1 MLPQNNFILTGC
13 YKGVVTMVDL
23 GDVTAGV
30 EATMM
35 MAKDHDGDGKA
46 DSASDLRRR
55 EGTKLELLS
64 SMKGQDGAGAARAK
78 SCGRRS
84 DWALGDQLRPPTAG
98 FRLLLPNPT
107 AAKATTCFPSPSP
120 ISLVMACL
128 SSTASC
134 FAGRFKRRHLS
145 PTLSS
150 ISSFP
155 GARSVT
161 VAAISPKLE
170 HLRCELD
177 AVSVATKECSE
188 EEPISEQDVGTPPSK
203 EEKRISGIHLPRQ
216 KYISVNKVDLLDAIL
231 SMFRTKK
238 EIEEFKRLAMC
249 LDSILHAE
257 HKAMLEEMRA
267 CYSGASSQDKHAY
280 EGSCSSIK
288 AEDVS
293 RKKNAPSEFSG
304 HKEAN
309 GSRNDEVDKWLYLS
323 DSLDLWKLFGQSAV
337 VSFPESRLV
346 FLLLESSSV
355 TLFCLTS
362 TIYNVIEIRMLSD
375 SGNFEE
381 PDFTFNIFLRQ
392 SQERI
397 KILDAHSCLGGS
409 SAPNTLQFVMK
420 CRATIAKKFQRSFMK
435 LLRDAQ
441 FEELSIEDLL
451 LADALNTD
459 YLLRLPIFVDWK
471 KTFDSNAI
479 IFKRGYTT
487 ERQQGLLIVEKLD
500 YLQSKLLDSIFS
512 SLSKPMKKIGRWIN
526 EVSVLDASG
535 CVKPL
540 KKERGKLEGKGG
552 FAMCDLLAY
561 DVLIPK
567 YFVTSMEALLTSET
581 PCNLYRSF
589 ADLQNTS
596 QYGVVIDSHLE
607 YFILIDHLTSPHGN
621 FTSSRKL
628 CQPSMNTSV
637 AFNMM
642 FQLFGVVPCVGW
654 KNEEVLPLL
663 VYSHASI
670 ALCNLKLPVHIF
682 YSLQQ
687 ALKDSHEAQSVQIWM
702 EKVKSWLR
710 ENYALESTLS
720 FGESTSRDQA
730 KIDQIE
736 DSGLPVWLAAQKA
749 VSLYEGLL
757 SPIGPRG
764 RLIRRLLA
772 WIGVISSPPEVSIE
786 FENEVYPDIYLR
798 PNFLPRITLS
808 NLWEP
813 ATWESC
819 GYNSWKVLKTAAYIL
834 FSKSTL
840 QEPAFQEL
848 VLLYADKGS
857 RNENEDLAEINPVQ
871 LKIYEKIPI
880 PDLSVR
886 LDVASL
892 VGLLAYFIN
901 YKFENIASSPYAS
914 SSIEMLDIIYHFPFW
929 TFVRFREFQSAV
941 FLDVIAI
948 TALIIYITRVVLGY
962 KQTTDRYQVSSL
974 PILDNAVIS
983 SRRTECIYLSQLLV
997 NRTLYEK
1004 TLASGF
1010 GSVHFLLD
1018 ASEQQQF
1025 KEAILVYSILLH
1037 PETYQVSCRKKIR
1050 ESCEKF
1056 IYDRFREK
1064 IEMPIDKAV
1073 ETLTRLGLLSEIL
1086 VEGKII
1092 LTVLPSSDAFE
1103 TLRDRWIGLLA

>member
-1 MLPQNNFILTGC
+1 MLPQNNLILTGC
-13 YKGVVTMVDL
+13 YDGAVTMVDL
-23 GDVTAGV
+23 GDVTTVV
-30 EATMM
+30 EAAVMI
-35 MAKDHDGDGKA
+35 AKDHDGD
-46 DSASDLRRR
+46 D
-55 EGTKLELLS
+55 E
-64 SMKGQDGAGAARAK
+64 AG
-78 SCGRRS
+78 
-84 DWALGDQLRPPTAG
+84 G

-107 AAKATTCFPSPSP
+107 AAKATSCFPSPSP
-120 ISLVMACL
+120 ISLAMACL

-177 AVSVATKECSE
+177 AVSAATKECSE
-188 EEPISEQDVGTPPSK
+188 EETISEQDVGTPPSK
-203 EEKRISGIHLPRQ
+203 EEKRISGIHVPRQ
-216 KYISVNKVDLLDAIL
+216 KYISVNKVDLLNAIL

-304 HKEAN
+304 HKGAN

-323 DSLDLWKLFGQSAV
+323 DSLDLRKLFGQSAV
-337 VSFPESRLV
+337 VSFPES
-346 FLLLESSSV
+346 
-355 TLFCLTS
+355 
-362 TIYNVIEIRMLSD
+362 
-375 SGNFEE
+375 
-381 PDFTFNIFLRQ
+381 
-392 SQERI
+392 
-397 KILDAHSCLGGS
+397 
-409 SAPNTLQFVMK
+409 
-420 CRATIAKKFQRSFMK
+420 RATIAKKFQRSFMK

-479 IFKRGYTT
+479 IFNSIFPLSLCFTLFRRGYTT

-526 EVSVLDASG
+526 EMDEATSLD
-535 CVKPL
+535 
-540 KKERGKLEGKGG
+540 
-552 FAMCDLLAY
+552 
-561 DVLIPK
+561 
-567 YFVTSMEALLTSET
+567 
-581 PCNLYRSF
+581 
-589 ADLQNTS
+589 
-596 QYGVVIDSHLE
+596 GVVIDSHLE

-637 AFNMM
+637 AFD
-642 FQLFGVVPCVGW
+642 V
-654 KNEEVLPLL
+654 
-663 VYSHASI
+663 I
-670 ALCNLKLPVHIF
+670 
-682 YSLQQ
+682 LQQ

-702 EKVKSWLR
+702 EKAKSWLR

-819 GYNSWKVLKTAAYIL
+819 SYNSWKVLQTAAYIL

-929 TFVRFREFQSAV
+929 TFVWFREFQSAV

-962 KQTTDRYQVSSL
+962 KQTTDRYQ
-974 PILDNAVIS
+974 IS

-1037 PETYQVSCRKKIR
+1037 PEQVSCRKKIR

>member
-1 MLPQNNFILTGC
+1 
-13 YKGVVTMVDL
+13 
-23 GDVTAGV
+23 
-30 EATMM
+30 
-35 MAKDHDGDGKA
+35 
-46 DSASDLRRR
+46 
-55 EGTKLELLS
+55 
-64 SMKGQDGAGAARAK
+64 
-78 SCGRRS
+78 
-84 DWALGDQLRPPTAG
+84 
-98 FRLLLPNPT
+98 
-107 AAKATTCFPSPSP
+107 
-120 ISLVMACL
+120 MACL

-337 VSFPESRLV
+337 VSFPESR
-346 FLLLESSSV
+346 
-355 TLFCLTS
+355 
-362 TIYNVIEIRMLSD
+362 
-375 SGNFEE
+375 
-381 PDFTFNIFLRQ
+381 
-392 SQERI
+392 
-397 KILDAHSCLGGS
+397 
-409 SAPNTLQFVMK
+409 
-420 CRATIAKKFQRSFMK
+420 ATIAKKFQRSFMK

-526 EVSVLDASG
+526 E
-535 CVKPL
+535 
-540 KKERGKLEGKGG
+540 
-552 FAMCDLLAY
+552 
-561 DVLIPK
+561 
-567 YFVTSMEALLTSET
+567 
-581 PCNLYRSF
+581 
-589 ADLQNTS
+589 
-596 QYGVVIDSHLE
+596 
-607 YFILIDHLTSPHGN
+607 
-621 FTSSRKL
+621 
-628 CQPSMNTSV
+628 
-637 AFNMM
+637 
-642 FQLFGVVPCVGW
+642 
-654 KNEEVLPLL
+654 
-663 VYSHASI
+663 
-670 ALCNLKLPVHIF
+670 
-682 YSLQQ
+682 

-880 PDLSVR
+880 PDLSVIFPHKKLSFRILDTVR

-901 YKFENIASSPYAS
+901 YKFENIASSP
-914 SSIEMLDIIYHFPFW
+914 
-929 TFVRFREFQSAV
+929 SAV

-962 KQTTDRYQVSSL
+962 KQTTDRY
-974 PILDNAVIS
+974 
-983 SRRTECIYLSQLLV
+983 QLLV

>member
-1 MLPQNNFILTGC
+1 
-13 YKGVVTMVDL
+13 
-23 GDVTAGV
+23 
-30 EATMM
+30 
-35 MAKDHDGDGKA
+35 
-46 DSASDLRRR
+46 
-55 EGTKLELLS
+55 
-64 SMKGQDGAGAARAK
+64 
-78 SCGRRS
+78 
-84 DWALGDQLRPPTAG
+84 
-98 FRLLLPNPT
+98 
-107 AAKATTCFPSPSP
+107 
-120 ISLVMACL
+120 MACL

-177 AVSVATKECSE
+177 AVSAATKECSE
-188 EEPISEQDVGTPPSK
+188 EETISEQDVGTPPSK
-203 EEKRISGIHLPRQ
+203 EEKRISGIHVPRQ
-216 KYISVNKVDLLDAIL
+216 KYISVNKVDLLNAIL

-304 HKEAN
+304 HKGAN

-323 DSLDLWKLFGQSAV
+323 DSLDLRKLFGQSAV
-337 VSFPESRLV
+337 VSFPESR
-346 FLLLESSSV
+346 
-355 TLFCLTS
+355 
-362 TIYNVIEIRMLSD
+362 
-375 SGNFEE
+375 
-381 PDFTFNIFLRQ
+381 
-392 SQERI
+392 
-397 KILDAHSCLGGS
+397 
-409 SAPNTLQFVMK
+409 
-420 CRATIAKKFQRSFMK
+420 
-435 LLRDAQ
+435 
-441 FEELSIEDLL
+441 
-451 LADALNTD
+451 
-459 YLLRLPIFVDWK
+459 
-471 KTFDSNAI
+471 
-479 IFKRGYTT
+479 RGYTT

-526 EVSVLDASG
+526 E
-535 CVKPL
+535 
-540 KKERGKLEGKGG
+540 
-552 FAMCDLLAY
+552 
-561 DVLIPK
+561 
-567 YFVTSMEALLTSET
+567 
-581 PCNLYRSF
+581 
-589 ADLQNTS
+589 
-596 QYGVVIDSHLE
+596 
-607 YFILIDHLTSPHGN
+607 
-621 FTSSRKL
+621 
-628 CQPSMNTSV
+628 
-637 AFNMM
+637 
-642 FQLFGVVPCVGW
+642 
-654 KNEEVLPLL
+654 
-663 VYSHASI
+663 
-670 ALCNLKLPVHIF
+670 
-682 YSLQQ
+682 

-702 EKVKSWLR
+702 EKAKSWLR

-819 GYNSWKVLKTAAYIL
+819 SYNSWKVLQTAAYIL

-880 PDLSVR
+880 PDLSVIFPHKKLSFRILDTVR

-901 YKFENIASSPYAS
+901 YKFENIASSP
-914 SSIEMLDIIYHFPFW
+914 
-929 TFVRFREFQSAV
+929 SAV

-962 KQTTDRYQVSSL
+962 KQTTDRYQ
-974 PILDNAVIS
+974 
-983 SRRTECIYLSQLLV
+983 LLV

-1018 ASEQQQF
+1018 ASEQQQYIMQF

-1037 PETYQVSCRKKIR
+1037 PEQVSCRKKIR